1 MSGKTVKAIAKQLT
15 AEGVPTPGGK
25 KVWRDATVESILTNE
40 KYKGDARL
48 QKTFTVDFLQKKTK
62 INEGEVP
69 QYYVESS
76 HEAII
81 APQLFDRVQE
91 EMARRKILGRTY
103 SGKSIFSC
111 RLICADCGHYL
122 GPKVWNSTTKYR
134 HTVWQCNNKFKGE
147 HKCTTPHLTDV
158 TIKAKFLEAFNQL
171 LADREALISD
181 CRSMQTVLTDCSDID
196 REIKGLQQEL
206 DIVEELIRR
215 CVDDNSSTAIDQDE
229 YNARYN
235 SLIERYDK
243 AQERINTLKRKRA
256 ERRVKADAIGNMMFR
271 LRELDQP
278 LEYFDERLWLEVI
291 DSVLVHP
298 DGLLTFKLYDG
309 TEVSV

>member
-1 MSGKTVKAIAKQLT
+1 M
-15 AEGVPTPGGK
+15 
-25 KVWRDATVESILTNE
+25 ESILTNE

-122 GPKVWNSTTKYR
+122 CSASTQPIQSIKLRAKRDTAF
-134 HTVWQCNNKFKGE
+134 VMIMSI
-147 HKCTTPHLTDV
+147 LT
-158 TIKAKFLEAFNQL
+158 
-171 LADREALISD
+171 S
-181 CRSMQTVLTDCSDID
+181 
-196 REIKGLQQEL
+196 
-206 DIVEELIRR
+206 
-215 CVDDNSSTAIDQDE
+215 
-229 YNARYN
+229 
-235 SLIERYDK
+235 SLIQNE
-243 AQERINTLKRKRA
+243 
-256 ERRVKADAIGNMMFR
+256 
-271 LRELDQP
+271 
-278 LEYFDERLWLEVI
+278 
-291 DSVLVHP
+291 
-298 DGLLTFKLYDG
+298 
-309 TEVSV
+309 

>member
-1 MSGKTVKAIAKQLT
+1 MIALLRNKVHSKQSQS
-15 AEGVPTPGGK
+15 V
-25 KVWRDATVESILTNE
+25 SIH
-40 KYKGDARL
+40 
-48 QKTFTVDFLQKKTK
+48 
-62 INEGEVP
+62 
-69 QYYVESS
+69 S
-76 HEAII
+76 
-81 APQLFDRVQE
+81 
-91 EMARRKILGRTY
+91 
-103 SGKSIFSC
+103 
-111 RLICADCGHYL
+111 
-122 GPKVWNSTTKYR
+122 
-134 HTVWQCNNKFKGE
+134 
-147 HKCTTPHLTDV
+147 
-158 TIKAKFLEAFNQL
+158 
-171 LADREALISD
+171 
-181 CRSMQTVLTDCSDID
+181 ID

-298 DGLLTFKLYDG
+298 DGLFTFKLYDG